1 MHVFVQVGDQSV
13 LKSAI
18 EPAKTAEL
26 IEAVLGQHRD
36 IIAFN
41 QQLLASLSCRSLVEK
56 LAGSNK
62 EGTEK
67 P

>member
-18 EPAKTAEL
+18 EPTKTAEL
-26 IEAVLGQHRD
+26 IEAALSQHRD

-41 QQLLASLSCRSLVEK
+41 QQLLESLSCRSLVEK
-56 LAGSNK
+56 LAGSN